1 MKNLYQSI
9 SRVIIVMLVAMIPF
23 ASMSQAGIKEAKT
36 IRNTASCYK
45 YWSVGAFFGLT
56 QFHGDL
62 SKNLLFNLSPNSMG
76 YTAGFAVTK
85 QFGRV
90 VGVRARFAYGQLH
103 SSVEDKWVW
112 EYLDGN
118 GSPQKITQSFRA
130 SMFESD
136 LQVTVNWFNWIF
148 GYKPERIFSSY
159 LIAGIGLDHS
169 SGTRYDA
176 NGSEIAYL
184 GRKSQA
190 LNVGN
195 TSGIG
200 NDDLQFKVSGG
211 IGFDLNLS
219 KHFSVPIEFAWK
231 WQNSD
236 LLDMTSGG
244 AQIIKHDMYSS
255 ATVGLTYK
263 FGYSCPEVIVPV
275 AFVPPAAL
283 VITAPK
289 INFFVVAPKS
299 IPSGRSVREVFPIR
313 NYVFFDFGSTSI
325 PDRYVLITSAQV
337 KDFKEEQVEL
347 FTPKNKSG
355 RSDRQMIVYYN
366 ILNILGDRMGK
377 NPAVTIKLVG
387 STEQGPED
395 GRLMA
400 ESVKLY
406 LVGVFGINASRITT
420 EGRLNPK
427 IPSEKPGG
435 VSELDLL
442 RAGDRRVS
450 IESSSPVILMEF
462 QSGPYAPLKPI
473 EIVAMNE
480 APFESNVFINVA
492 GAKEAFT
499 SWSVEITDENGTLQ
513 HFGPYT
519 QERVIIPGKLILGAR
534 PEGTYKVTMTG
545 QAKNGMTVMKDTTVN
560 MVLWT
565 PPKNEEVMR
574 FSVIY
579 EFDES
584 KAITIYERYLT
595 DVVLPKIPAGG
606 TVIIQ
611 GYTDVIGDEDHNQK
625 LSVARANDV
634 RTILEN
640 GLKKAGRT
648 DVKFEVFG
656 LGEDEKLSPFEN
668 KFPEERFYNR
678 TVIIDIMPV
687 K

>member
-1 MKNLYQSI
+1 
-9 SRVIIVMLVAMIPF
+9 
-23 ASMSQAGIKEAKT
+23 
-36 IRNTASCYK
+36 
-45 YWSVGAFFGLT
+45 
-56 QFHGDL
+56 
-62 SKNLLFNLSPNSMG
+62 
-76 YTAGFAVTK
+76 
-85 QFGRV
+85 
-90 VGVRARFAYGQLH
+90 
-103 SSVEDKWVW
+103 
-112 EYLDGN
+112 
-118 GSPQKITQSFRA
+118 
-130 SMFESD
+130 
-136 LQVTVNWFNWIF
+136 
-148 GYKPERIFSSY
+148 
-159 LIAGIGLDHS
+159 
-169 SGTRYDA
+169 
-176 NGSEIAYL
+176 
-184 GRKSQA
+184 
-190 LNVGN
+190 
-195 TSGIG
+195 
-200 NDDLQFKVSGG
+200 
-211 IGFDLNLS
+211 
-219 KHFSVPIEFAWK
+219 
-231 WQNSD
+231 
-236 LLDMTSGG
+236 
-244 AQIIKHDMYSS
+244 MYSS

-263 FGYSCPEVIVPV
+263 FGYRCPEVIVPV

-283 VITAPK
+283 VPTAPK

-299 IPSGRSVREVFPIR
+299 IPVGRSVREVFPIR

-325 PDRYVLITSAQV
+325 PDRYVLITREQV

-377 NPAVTIKLVG
+377 NPSVTIKLVG

-406 LVGVFGINASRITT
+406 LVDVFGIDASRITT
-420 EGRLNPK
+420 EGRINPK

-435 VSELDLL
+435 INELDLL

-473 EIVAMNE
+473 EIVAMTE

-492 GAKEAFT
+492 GAEDALS
-499 SWSVEITDENGTLQ
+499 SWSVEIMDETGTLQ

-519 QERVIIPGKLILGAR
+519 QDRVIIPGKLILGTR

-560 MVLWT
+560 MILWT

-595 DVVLPKIPAGG
+595 DVVLPKIPVGG

-625 LSVARANDV
+625 LAVARANDV
-634 RTILEN
+634 RAILEN
-640 GLKKAGRT
+640 GLKRAGRT